1 MKKNC
6 YWFLPLFCLSRVIAF
21 VFLLGLILEG
31 SAFGQGSLTPP
42 GPPGPTMKTLQQ
54 IEPRAPLNALP
65 GDDSAMFLVT
75 QPGSYYLTTNIV
87 VGPGTNA
94 MRIFASDV
102 VIDLNGFTIYGT
114 TSRSAI
120 ETFGPS
126 LARVRIHNGSLVGWG
141 GGIDFVSNGVV
152 TNGTFEDLV
161 LVFSNLNSSVY
172 GIGCGAERARVSRC
186 TVTGLSGSFAL
197 PMYLG
202 DQAVVED
209 CAVVNCDGG
218 IVTGSSCVVKD
229 CRVRSCPGAAG
240 IRTGASS
247 FIQHNLVVACKTG
260 ITFGD
265 SCVVTDNSCQ
275 NAPAPSGAGFSING
289 SFNRIENNEAIG
301 NAGNGFTSQSSATN
315 NLVIRNFARGN
326 GFGNYSLNSTDS
338 PGPIVSSSGT
348 ITNNNPWA
356 NFSF

>member
-1 MKKNC
+1 
-6 YWFLPLFCLSRVIAF
+6 
-21 VFLLGLILEG
+21 
-31 SAFGQGSLTPP
+31 
-42 GPPGPTMKTLQQ
+42 MKTLQQ
-54 IEPRAPLNALP
+54 IEPRTPLNTLP

-75 QPGSYYLTTNIV
+75 QPGSYYLTTNLS

-94 MRIFASDV
+94 MRILASDV

-120 ETFGPS
+120 QTFG
-126 LARVRIHNGSLVGWG
+126 LNVARVRIHNGSLVGWG
-141 GGIDFVSNGVV
+141 GGIDFISNGVV

-161 LVFSNLNSSVY
+161 LVFSNLSSFVY
-172 GIGCGAERARVSRC
+172 GIGSGAERARVSRC
-186 TVTGLSGSFAL
+186 TITGLSGSSAL
-197 PMYLG
+197 AMDLG

-209 CAVVNCDGG
+209 CAIVNCDGG
-218 IVTGSSCVVKD
+218 IVTGSSCVVKN
-229 CRVRSCPGAAG
+229 CRVRSCPGAEG
-240 IRTGASS
+240 IRTQA
-247 FIQHNLVVACKTG
+247 FCVIQHNLVVACKTG

-289 SFNRIENNEAIG
+289 SFSRIENNEAIG
-301 NAGNGFTSQSSATN
+301 NAGNGFTSQGNTTN

-326 GFGNYSLNSTDS
+326 GFGNYSLNPTDS
-338 PGPIVSSSGT
+338 PGPQVTSSGT